1 MLNEEILPKDEM
13 ERVSSSG
20 MYQTFHVSNDSVKA
34 SQENSYVPPPKK
46 GVSIFKL
53 QFALCDCH
61 DLIIIFIAV
70 IASLALGTNAMI
82 FEYLLGKSINH
93 LTEVNMEIIKQD
105 SINYLILAGVSI
117 IVGYLY
123 FSFWY
128 LNGKRLTQKY
138 RCEYFKLIAK
148 QEQHWYDRTN
158 PFELSARIE
167 AETKDIE
174 AALGLKMGFAVMAI
188 GAFIS
193 GLTICLLTSPKITG
207 VVCGVCPILGISIF
221 KLSRMSE
228 QFNGL
233 TEAEYESAGAI
244 AEESIYHIKTVFA
257 YNNQNYIYGKYKEKM
272 KNSFK
277 TVIRKAVLVASVYGL
292 CEFLCHTTEAGSI
305 FYFTYLVTND
315 PSNKIQIGDMIMI
328 VDILIFQICMS
339 LNEALPCLKI
349 LDTACFSARKFFDL
363 KNRKSTMDFSTS
375 LYKGDSTSLYTNPSS
390 NSITEN
396 AIEFIDVSFSYQNGN
411 QILRNLT
418 AKFLPNKINAIVG
431 ESGSGKSTMLSL
443 LMRLYDVDLGE
454 VKLNGI
460 NIKHYDYEYL
470 KTQFGYVQQEPMLL
484 NASIR
489 DNILMGREGYT
500 DQAIIDAAR
509 RTKAIKVINSKS
521 ENLDYIVG
529 IKGSK
534 LSGGEKQL
542 IAITRAILAGP
553 KFLIL
558 DEATSALD
566 NKTEKAINDIIREIS
581 KSTTVIVI
589 AHRLSSIIDS
599 DNILVLSEGKIVSSG
614 THSELSSNCNQYKK
628 LLLSMKKN
636 DDDDV
641 SVDDESDASSISD
654 SSRSEDEITD
664 IRRMTVNRRKGK
676 KSLLEPIPDVLYNDL
691 RMSVRTDNFSKS
703 DIQEKIFS
711 ATELFMEGIH
721 NTNIIGKLKEN
732 PEPKKWLYSLMKNNR
747 CLLVSIV
754 LSSFL
759 SGVLWPVAGFIISL
773 FSQDLTTKFI
783 KKEINADN
791 YINFVIKYS
800 LGYFGIAVLIGV
812 VSFWKSYNNDK
823 LGGYVSRKL
832 RKVIFKKY
840 LSMHCQFFDIKTN
853 SPGAL
858 LSRLSFDAENVNNI
872 IFSSLGV
879 IVESLVT
886 VAVAITIGCFYDITT
901 TVIMTAFT
909 PLILVSMGFYFFID
923 EFESKEAEKIQEI
936 TGEVL
941 SEFVTNI
948 KTIKS
953 FNYQDKMIENYR
965 GLIERNSPFMR
976 KKTFFIGIA
985 YGISIMVN
993 YLCYAA
999 TFFIGGWRIYNHKN
1013 LKFEEF
1019 IQILMPFY
1027 LSIYYL
1033 ALAQTYVGDLSK
1045 ANNSLNNLF
1054 DVHQLKSKINTNFD
1068 LPPPKEEAN
1077 RIKGDIRFDN
1087 VTFFYSGN
1095 KRKRII
1101 SNLSLSI
1108 PYGKHVGIVG
1118 LSGSGKSTLIQLIE
1132 RFFDANWGEI
1142 LIDNKSIKEYNLLSL
1157 RSIFGYVQQEPP
1169 LFKSS
1174 IIDNIKFG
1182 NSTISDDD
1190 IISMMQEMKI
1200 DYLLEKEKDERYQVS
1215 GGEKQRISL
1224 IRALIRQPKI
1234 LLLDEATSSLDINS
1248 ESEVQKILMKHMRN
1262 KTMITVAHRL
1272 STVVDCDEII
1282 VMERGCIVEKGRHEE
1297 LMQKKG
1303 KYYELYLLNK

>member
-1 MLNEEILPKDEM
+1 MLNEEILPKEEM
-13 ERVSSSG
+13 AQTSSSEV
-20 MYQTFHVSNDSVKA
+20 YQALHVTNNSNNNMT
-34 SQENSYVPPPKK
+34 SQTYVAPIRK

-70 IASLALGTNAMI
+70 LASLALGTNAMI

-93 LTEVNMEIIKQD
+93 LADVSMEIIKQD

-148 QEQHWYDRTN
+148 QEQSWYDSTN

-167 AETKDIE
+167 SETKDIE
-174 AALGLKMGFAVMAI
+174 AALGLKMGFSVMAI

-193 GLTICLLTSPKITG
+193 GLTICLLTNPKITG
-207 VVCGVCPILGISIF
+207 VVSVVCPILAISIY

-233 TEAEYESAGAI
+233 TEAEYASAGAI
-244 AEESIYHIKTVFA
+244 AEEAIYHIKTVFA
-257 YNNQNYIYGKYKEKM
+257 YNNQNFIYRKYKEKM
-272 KNSFK
+272 KSSFR
-277 TVIRKAVLVASVYGL
+277 TVIQKALLVASVYGL

-305 FYFTYLVTND
+305 FYFTYLVAND
-315 PSNKIQIGDMIMI
+315 KENKIQIGDMIMI

-375 LYKGDSTSLYTNPSS
+375 LYKGENDLLYQNTSTLIPE
-390 NSITEN
+390 NSI
-396 AIEFIDVSFSYQNGN
+396 EFFDVSFRYHNGN
-411 QILRNLT
+411 QILRHLT
-418 AKFLPNKINAIVG
+418 AKFLTNKINAIVG

-454 VKLNGI
+454 IKLNGI
-460 NIKHYDYEYL
+460 NIKQYDYDYL
-470 KTQFGYVQQEPMLL
+470 KSQFGYVQQEPMLL

-500 DQAIIDAAR
+500 DQDIIEAAR
-509 RTKAIKVINSKS
+509 RTRAIKVINSKS
-521 ENLDYIVG
+521 ENLDYVVG
-529 IKGSK
+529 IKGTK

-581 KSTTVIVI
+581 KSTTVILI

-599 DNILVLSEGKIVSSG
+599 DNILVLSEGKIAASG
-614 THSELSSNCNQYKK
+614 THSELSSNCNEYKK

-636 DDDDV
+636 DDDNDRG
-641 SVDDESDASSISD
+641 DDESEDSFSSE
-654 SSRSEDEITD
+654 SSREEEPSDV
-664 IRRMTVNRRKGK
+664 RRMTMHRRKGK
-676 KSLLEPIPDVLYNDL
+676 QNLLEPIPDVMYNDL
-691 RMSVRTDNFSKS
+691 RMSVRTDSFSKS

-721 NTNIIGKLKEN
+721 NTNIISKLKEN

-773 FSQDLTTKFI
+773 FSQALTTQMN
-783 KKEINADN
+783 KENKEDF
-791 YINFVIKYS
+791 YKSYFNFGLTYS

-812 VSFWKSYNNDK
+812 ISFWKSYNNDK

-886 VAVAITIGCFYDITT
+886 VGVAITIGCFYDFTT
-901 TVIMTAFT
+901 TLIMTAFT

-923 EFESKEAEKIQEI
+923 EFESKEAQKIQEV

-941 SEFVTNI
+941 SEFITNI

-953 FNYQDKMIENYR
+953 FNYQDKMIDSYR
-965 GLIERNSPFMR
+965 SGIEKNSPFIR

-999 TFFIGGWRIYNHKN
+999 TFFIGGWRIYHHKS
-1013 LKFEEF
+1013 LTFQEF

-1045 ANNSLNNLF
+1045 ANTSLKNLF
-1054 DVHQLKSKINTNFD
+1054 EVYQQKSKTNINFD
-1068 LPPPKEEAN
+1068 LPPPSEEAN
-1077 RIKGDIRFDN
+1077 RIKGDIKFDN

-1095 KRKRII
+1095 KRRRII

-1108 PYGKHVGIVG
+1108 PYGKHIGIVG

-1142 LIDNKSIKEYNLLSL
+1142 SIDNKSIKDYNLLTL

-1182 NSTISDDD
+1182 NEEISDED
-1190 IISMMQEMKI
+1190 IISMMKEMNI
-1200 DYLLEKEKDERYQVS
+1200 DYLLTKGKAEQVS
-1215 GGEKQRISL
+1215 GGEKQRIAL
-1224 IRALIRQPKI
+1224 IRALLRRPKI
-1234 LLLDEATSSLDINS
+1234 LLLDEATSSLDVNS
-1248 ESEVQKILMKHMRN
+1248 ESEVQKIIMKHMRG
-1262 KTMITVAHRL
+1262 KTMLTVAHRL

-1282 VMERGCIVEKGRHEE
+1282 VMERGSIVERGRHEE